1 MRVLTWNVN
10 GLATTL
16 QYHPWSETKSLQGPI
31 RRARFRYH
39 LVGTTHSPKTSC
51 VLPLLTP
58 QPNSFQEVKCQRSKL
73 SREMALVP
81 GYHAY
86 FSFSKVKLGYSG
98 VAVYVKDTA
107 TQPRRT
113 YEGITGVLDATDDDF
128 HYDLST
134 PAKLLD
140 DEGRCIILDFGF
152 FVLFNIYFPNDSNE
166 SRSDFKMDYH
176 HCVQKRIHS
185 FLERGKQVLLV
196 GDINAVHEEI
206 DHCDPKQ
213 SMKDHNITDFK
224 DLPHRR
230 WLDNM
235 IHPKGPLVDMTRLYH
250 PHRLKMY
257 TCWNTRLNARP
268 GNFGTRID
276 YILSSKGLKPWFKY
290 SDIQPDIFGS
300 DHCPVYADF
309 LSINQTTADL
319 DEPTYISPLLASNF
333 PEFKQNRL
341 SDYFAKPSSALPY
354 PPYAQPVST
363 PSTPSLKRV
372 SSSNSSDSSTL
383 GKLQPSKKF
392 KSNKKPAPQNTAL
405 TNYFIKKTENTADTD
420 TISNTTTTKQQLPQ
434 KQDTQ
439 KREEDVDLNAL
450 IEEAQEKQVTAKAW
464 TSIFKAPEMPTC
476 PFHKLPC
483 VERIVAK
490 KGPNSGRAFYIC
502 SKPTGPKDG
511 PKDEYSCD
519 YFQWKQQ
526 TNTNN
531 TRGKG
536 LYTQPK

>member
-16 QYHPWSETKSLQGPI
+16 QYHPWSETKS
-31 RRARFRYH
+31 Y
-39 LVGTTHSPKTSC
+39 K
-51 VLPLLTP
+51 VLLDALD
-58 QPNSFQEVKCQRSKL
+58 SDIICFQEVKCQRSKL

-107 TQPRRT
+107 KQPIRT
-113 YEGITGVLDATDDDF
+113 YEGITGVLDAADDDF
-128 HYDLST
+128 EYDLST

-152 FVLFNIYFPNDSNE
+152 FVLLNIYFPNDSNE
-166 SRSDFKMDYH
+166 SRIDFKMDYH
-176 HCVQKRIHS
+176 HCVQQRIES
-185 FLERGKQVLLV
+185 FLDKGKQVLLV

-206 DHCDPKQ
+206 DHCDAKQ
-213 SMKDHNITDFK
+213 SMKDHDITDFK

-235 IHPKGPLVDMTRLYH
+235 IDPKGPLIDMTRLYH
-250 PHRLKMY
+250 PDRLKMY

-276 YILSSKGLKPWFKY
+276 YILASKGLKPWFKY
-290 SDIQPDIFGS
+290 SDIQPDILGS

-309 LSINQTTADL
+309 LPINQAVADQ
-319 DEPTYISPLLASNF
+319 DGATFVSPLLASNF
-333 PEFKQNRL
+333 PEFKQNKL
-341 SDYFAKPSSALPY
+341 SNYFAKPSSNPPSTQLP
-354 PPYAQPVST
+354 PITPAST

-372 SSSNSSDSSTL
+372 LSSSSSSTSSR
-383 GKLQPSKKF
+383 LQPSKKL
-392 KSNKKPAPQNTAL
+392 KSTKKPAPENTAL
-405 TNYFIKKTENTADTD
+405 LNYFIKKTENTADTD
-420 TISNTTTTKQQLPQ
+420 TISNTTTTKQQSPQ

-439 KREEDVDLNAL
+439 KQEEDVDLNAL

-464 TSIFKAPEMPTC
+464 TSIFTAPKIPTC

-483 VERIVAK
+483 VERIVSK
-490 KGPNSGRAFYIC
+490 KGPNSGRAFYVC
-502 SKPTGPKDG
+502 CKPTGPKDG
-511 PKDEYSCD
+511 PRDEYSCD

-526 TNTNN
+526 TNSN

>member
-16 QYHPWSETKSLQGPI
+16 QYHPWSETKS
-31 RRARFRYH
+31 YK
-39 LVGTTHSPKTSC
+39 SD
-51 VLPLLTP
+51 
-58 QPNSFQEVKCQRSKL
+58 SFQEVKCQRSKL
-73 SREMALVP
+73 SKEMALVP

-86 FSFSKVKLGYSG
+86 FSFSKAKLGYSG

-107 TQPRRT
+107 AQPRRV
-113 YEGITGVLDATDDDF
+113 YEGITGVLDAADDDF
-128 HYDLST
+128 EYDLST

-166 SRSDFKMDYH
+166 SRIEFKMDYH
-176 HCVQKRIHS
+176 HCVQKRIES
-185 FLERGKQVLLV
+185 FLGQGKQVLLV
-196 GDINAVHEEI
+196 GDINAVHQEI
-206 DHCDPKQ
+206 DHCDAKQ
-213 SMKDHNITDFK
+213 SMKDHDITDFK
-224 DLPHRR
+224 DLPQRR
-230 WLDNM
+230 WLDNL
-235 IHPKGPLVDMTRLYH
+235 IDPKGPLIDMTRLYH
-250 PHRLKMY
+250 PDRLKMY

-276 YILSSKGLKPWFKY
+276 YILASKGLQPWFKY
-290 SDIQPDIFGS
+290 SDIQPEIFGS

-309 LSINQTTADL
+309 LPINQAIADQ
-319 DEPTYISPLLASNF
+319 DEPTTTSPLLASNF
-333 PEFKQNRL
+333 PEFKQNKL
-341 SDYFAKPSSALPY
+341 SNYFAKPSVTSPTLLST
-354 PPYAQPVST
+354 QPAPITPTSV

-372 SSSNSSDSSTL
+372 SSSSGSTSS
-383 GKLQPSKKF
+383 KLQPSKRH
-392 KSNKKPAPQNTAL
+392 KSNKKPAPKSTAL
-405 TNYFIKKTENTADTD
+405 TNYFIKQTQSTADTD

-434 KQDTQ
+434 KPDTQ
-439 KREEDVDLNAL
+439 TQEDDDVDLNAL
-450 IEEAQEKQVTAKAW
+450 MEEAQEKQVTAKAW
-464 TSIFKAPEMPTC
+464 TSIFKAPEIPSC

-483 VERIVAK
+483 VERIVSK

-511 PKDEYSCD
+511 PRDEYSCD

-526 TNTNN
+526 TNSNN

>member
-16 QYHPWSETKSLQGPI
+16 QYHPWSETKS
-31 RRARFRYH
+31 Y
-39 LVGTTHSPKTSC
+39 K
-51 VLPLLTP
+51 VLLDALDADIIC
-58 QPNSFQEVKCQRSKL
+58 FQEVKCQRSKL
-73 SREMALVP
+73 TREMALVP

-98 VAVYVKDTA
+98 VAVYVKDTVM
-107 TQPRRT
+107 QPRRT
-113 YEGITGVLDATDDDF
+113 YEGITSVLDADNDF
-128 HYDLST
+128 EYDFST

-152 FVLFNIYFPNDSNE
+152 FILFNVYFPNDSNE
-166 SRSDFKMDYH
+166 SRIDFKMDYH
-176 HCVQKRIHS
+176 HCVQKRIES
-185 FLERGKQVLLV
+185 FLARGKQVLLV

-206 DHCDPKQ
+206 DHCDAKQ
-213 SMKDHNITDFK
+213 SMKDHDITDFK

-235 IHPKGPLVDMTRLYH
+235 IDPKGPLIDMTRLYH
-250 PHRLKMY
+250 PDRLKMY
-257 TCWNTRLNARP
+257 TCWNTRMNARP

-276 YILSSKGLKPWFKY
+276 YILASKGLKPWFKY
-290 SDIQPDIFGS
+290 SDIQPDILGS

-309 LSINQTTADL
+309 LPINQDIADQ
-319 DEPTYISPLLASNF
+319 DESVYISPLLSSNF
-333 PEFKQNRL
+333 PEFKQNKL
-341 SDYFAKPSSALPY
+341 SNYFAKPSSQPLSSQPLPM
-354 PPYAQPVST
+354 QPVSA
-363 PSTPSLKRV
+363 PPISTLKRV
-372 SSSNSSDSSTL
+372 PSSSSTSN
-383 GKLQPSKKF
+383 KLQPSKKL
-392 KSNKKPAPQNTAL
+392 KSTKKAAPKNTAL
-405 TNYFIKKTENTADTD
+405 MNYFTKNTTDTD

-439 KREEDVDLNAL
+439 QQEEDVDLDAL

-464 TSIFKAPEMPTC
+464 TSIFKAPEIPTC
-476 PFHKLPC
+476 TFHKLPC
-483 VERIVAK
+483 VERTVSK
-490 KGPNSGRAFYIC
+490 KGPNSGRVFYIC

-511 PKDEYSCD
+511 PREEYNCD

-526 TNTNN
+526 NNSN

-536 LYTQPK
+536 